1 MINDTSRPIVFLGSN
16 YNIYKLY
23 ELCSSVGY
31 EVAGIIDDDYYG
43 QGQFKDIP
51 VIAQESQ
58 VADYSGQYQFICA
71 TNWMPGPDAER
82 NRSKRQRLLALM
94 DSLNLTTATVVSNLA
109 QVSSRARLGKGVIID
124 AFAMIEPDVIV
135 GDHTVVSA
143 YSVIGHN
150 SIIGCN
156 NAVQRYCLITSDVT
170 TEDNV
175 YFGLCSRVCR
185 SHVTVKQGTFIHP
198 NIMLLRGTEQ
208 DEEISLVGKD
218 LRKVYQPVEIH

>member
-1 MINDTSRPIVFLGSN
+1 MINDTSRPLVFLGSN

-23 ELCSSVGY
+23 ELCASVGY
-31 EVAGIIDDDYYG
+31 EVVGIIDDDYHS

-58 VADYSGQYQFICA
+58 IADYREQYQFICA
-71 TNWMPGPDAER
+71 TNWMPGSDAER
-82 NRSKRQRLLALM
+82 NRLKRQRLLDLM
-94 DSLNLTTATVVSNLA
+94 SELDLTTATVVSNLA
-109 QVSSRARLGKGVIID
+109 QVSGRARLGAGVIID
-124 AFAMIEPDVIV
+124 AFAMIEPDVTV

-150 SIIGCN
+150 SIIGRN

-170 TEDNV
+170 TENDV

-185 SHVTVKQGTFIHP
+185 SHVTLQQGTFIHP
-198 NIMLLRGTEQ
+198 NIMLLRGTEK
-208 DEEISLVGKD
+208 DEEVSLVGKD